1 MENRPYDS
9 GYEQISRNDKDFR
22 APSDTKRQRKT
33 LFLAI
38 GGVLLAVALFA
49 GSFRP
54 ANRFSDKGLS
64 SIRDRIVQVGERQQ
78 KLEKMESRI
87 ALLEKLQRGL
97 SQHVSKLDRSAKS
110 TRGQLNKLSQ
120 EIALLQQRI
129 GPDAAKE
136 GATRGIREKPP
147 SGTKRYY
154 YEVCPGDSLYTISQ
168 KYGISVDELCR
179 FNHINPDQVIRPG
192 QKIIISRESPQ

>member
-9 GYEQISRNDKDFR
+9 EYEQISRNDRDFR

-49 GSFRP
+49 GSFRL

-97 SQHVSKLDRSAKS
+97 SEQVSRLDGSAKS
-110 TRGQLNKLSQ
+110 TREQLEKLTQ
-120 EIALLQQRI
+120 EDRPAS
-129 GPDAAKE
+129 AKNW
-136 GATRGIREKPP
+136 P
-147 SGTKRYY
+147 
-154 YEVCPGDSLYTISQ
+154 C
-168 KYGISVDELCR
+168 CR
-179 FNHINPDQVIRPG
+179 
-192 QKIIISRESPQ
+192 